1 MLTPKIFKT
10 HQKVD
15 RPVIVKAYGA
25 KGGLGYL
32 LCPDNRSLK
41 EALKNFN
48 KEKIIIQEYITGTPV
63 YIHFFYSPI
72 NEKLEIMGCDRRYES
87 DIDGIGR
94 IPAEFQKSMVND
106 PSFTVIGNIPIVL
119 RESILAKIYTLG
131 KSLIRA
137 SKKIAPPAGLF
148 GPFCLETVIDGKMNI
163 YAIEIS
169 SRLVAG
175 TNLFINGS
183 PYTDLLFNK
192 PVSGGRRIA
201 MEIKKAVN
209 NNQLDKILT

>member
-119 RESILAKIYTLG
+119 RESILAKIYTLS
-131 KSLIRA
+131 KFHPDWLPVLI
-137 SKKIAPPAGLF
+137 
-148 GPFCLETVIDGKMNI
+148 CL
-163 YAIEIS
+163 
-169 SRLVAG
+169 
-175 TNLFINGS
+175 
-183 PYTDLLFNK
+183 
-192 PVSGGRRIA
+192 
-201 MEIKKAVN
+201 
-209 NNQLDKILT
+209 